1 MPSLQDLATNLAS
14 HHYYSGYGTF
24 NANALPADSGQLI
37 VRKIG
42 QKWSPSN
49 LTDNLTPFGAITTV
63 NRTLSDVARVGKFLL
78 GTTTGLGFL
87 AKQTSLQ
94 LMNANIEHNG
104 EALPTNKPV
113 AKQGF
118 LNNAVNTISNVANR
132 LSNDYGP
139 TRIYN
144 PLGTNT
150 LAEVAVVASGLRF
163 TKHGLTPDFNLNK
176 NAYANYIL
184 DKDSKGNNRLEF
196 LTNTLSN
203 GNSNESQGQGYVLK
217 YKGGSDSFYGIGSTT
232 IGRYSKIL
240 LNPVVDLIG
249 TRPSLM
255 IGMPIQNL
263 LSINNGAA
271 KIDPALSNNSFGF
284 NSPEAK
290 ALQKATQIAL
300 DNNSFVFGYKSDF
313 RIYKNQ
319 IPGIQG
325 ATVLTT
331 SDYKNYNVEDRIG
344 VSRARTQQERN
355 LNPKYSSEVR
365 DTADK
370 VNLISLFYSSNVDT
384 EKGSNAIDVNGNNRV
399 GKESRDLV
407 KFRIK
412 SIDNN
417 NPIDGN
423 DNNGVYMIFRAYLSN
438 IRRSFN
444 SKWNAYNYVGRGES
458 FYLYDGFTESISFS
472 FVIAASSRAEMK
484 PLYQK
489 LNYLI
494 STLTPDYNS
503 KYRMR
508 GNIAELTIGDFI
520 KYQPGVITQLDI
532 SVDNEDS
539 NWEIALDEPEQG
551 VDADMHEL
559 PQLLRCNMTFIPIY
573 NFLPKK
579 SAEAPFI
586 GIDNTE
592 GSDKKQKEWIKGLD
606 TLLKNK
612 K

>member
-94 LMNANIEHNG
+94 LMNVNIEHDG
-104 EALPTNKPV
+104 EALPTNKSTV
-113 AKQGF
+113 KQGF
-118 LNNAVNTISNVANR
+118 LKNIGNGISNVANGF
-132 LSNDYGP
+132 SNEYGP

-163 TKHGLTPDFNLNK
+163 TKHGLTPQISNNNSYF
-176 NAYANYIL
+176 NYIL
-184 DKDSKGNNRLEF
+184 NKDKDSHGGYNRLNQ
-196 LTNTLSN
+196 LLHMISNPGYSSDILLS
-203 GNSNESQGQGYVLK
+203 
-217 YKGGSDSFYGIGSTT
+217 YKGGPGSTYGIGNTVIKRS
-232 IGRYSKIL
+232 IDRGRIDFM
-240 LNPVVDLIG
+240 NTVVDISSRFITIPITSLIQ
-249 TRPSLM
+249 
-255 IGMPIQNL
+255 IQ
-263 LSINNGAA
+263 
-271 KIDPALSNNSFGF
+271 
-284 NSPEAK
+284 
-290 ALQKATQIAL
+290 
-300 DNNSFVFGYKSDF
+300 DNNEIPVGGLNASGSFPKFGYKQDF
-313 RIYKNQ
+313 REIKNIINTEIGGEKGYKL
-319 IPGIQG
+319 IS
-325 ATVLTT
+325 

-355 LNPKYSSEVR
+355 SNPKYSSEVR

-370 VNLISLFYSSNVDT
+370 VNLLSLFYADGVQ
-384 EKGSNAIDVNGNNRV
+384 KAIDSKMTDVNGTPV
-399 GKESRDLV
+399 TMESSRDLV

-417 NPIDGN
+417 NPVNGKN
-423 DNNGVYMIFRAYLSN
+423 NNGVFMVFRAYLSN
-438 IRRSFN
+438 IKRSFN

-458 FYLYDGFTESISFS
+458 FYLYDGFTESVSFS

-503 KYRMR
+503 QHRMR

-520 KYQPGVITQLDI
+520 KYQPGIITQLDI

-539 NWEIALDEPEQG
+539 NWEIAIDEPEKGQD
-551 VDADMHEL
+551 VDMHEL
-559 PQLLRCNMTFIPIY
+559 PHLLRCNMTFIPIY

-586 GIDNTE
+586 GIDDTE
-592 GSDKKQKEWIKGLD
+592 GSKKEWIKGLD
-606 TLLKNK
+606 GDLKHK